1 MLLKQKNSITFAH
14 LLEEF
19 KFFNSISMNWI
30 NDLLWGE
37 GIGHSILLLSFVIA
51 AGIQLGKIKVFG
63 VSLGITLVLFVGII
77 LGHFGFTINHNVIHF
92 FKEFGLILFVYSVG
106 MQVGPGF
113 FSSFKQGGIT
123 LNMLACGIVFLG
135 VLTAVILH
143 YATGI
148 PMPTMVGILS
158 GAVTNTPGLGAAQQA
173 FSDMHGVSDNTIAL
187 GYAVAYPLGV
197 IGIILSIILIKYIF
211 RVSFDKENEQLNSED
226 SSHTNEAKPIS
237 LIVKNPAIFNKTVAE
252 LSNLLEHRDFVISR
266 VWRDSNKQIE
276 IASANTVL
284 QENDKVF
291 VITTET
297 DAETIKTFIGEEI
310 DMERKQWIRMESQFI
325 NRRILITKP
334 ELNGKRLGQLKLRK
348 LYGINITRINRAGVD
363 LVAKPGLTLQVGD
376 RVNVVGTETAV
387 SNVEKVLGNSMK
399 RLNEPNLITIFV
411 GIALG
416 IVLGSIP
423 ISFPG
428 IPQPV
433 KLGLAGGPLVVAIL
447 ISRFGYHYKLITYT
461 TQSAN
466 LMLREIGITLFLAC
480 VGISAGDGF
489 VDTIVNNGGFAWI
502 GYGFIITFV
511 PLMIIGCIGRYF
523 CKVNYFTLMGLI
535 AGSTTDPPALAYSN
549 ATAGNDAPSVGYA
562 TVYPLTMFLRVL
574 TAQLLILFFA

>member
-1 MLLKQKNSITFAH
+1 
-14 LLEEF
+14 
-19 KFFNSISMNWI
+19 MNWI

-113 FSSFKQGGIT
+113 FSSFKKGGIT

-135 VLTAVILH
+135 VVTAIILH

-173 FSDMHGVSDNTIAL
+173 FSDMYGSTDNTIAL

-197 IGIILSIILIKYIF
+197 IGIILSIIFIRYVF
-211 RVSFDKENEQLNSED
+211 RVNFDKENEQLNNED
-226 SSHTNEAKPIS
+226 ASHTNEAKPVS
-237 LIVKNPAIFNKTVAE
+237 LIVKNPAVFGKSVGE

-266 VWRDSNKQIE
+266 IWHDSDKQIE
-276 IASANTVL
+276 IVSANTVL
-284 QENDKVF
+284 MENDKVF
-291 VITTET
+291 VITTEQ
-297 DAETIKTFIGEEI
+297 DAQTIKTFIGEEI

-363 LVAKPGLTLQVGD
+363 LVATPHLTLQVGD
-376 RVNVVGTETAV
+376 RVNVVGTEPAV
-387 SNVEKVLGNSMK
+387 TNVEKVLGNSMK
-399 RLNEPNLITIFV
+399 RLNEPNLITIFI

-423 ISFPG
+423 ITFPG

-433 KLGLAGGPLVVAIL
+433 KLGLAGGPLIVAIL
-447 ISRFGYHYKLITYT
+447 ISRFGYKYKLVTYT

-502 GYGFIITFV
+502 GYGFIITTV
-511 PLMIIGCIGRYF
+511 PLLIIGCIGRYF